1 MDNINDMLKTSHVIS
16 FHDFEKPFILNC
28 VATELNFRKHC
39 FVKNSW
45 TQNQKILLNYKSKF
59 LIQQIDRQYRH
70 SRQICSVLGQK
81 CIVQQNAIA
90 KSVDYSLKNEVDPGI
105 KSWIWSIQW
114 SFFFIITTCLRVAYG
129 IINICY
135 KFGRIY
141 CLF

>member
-1 MDNINDMLKTSHVIS
+1 MSKTAELKTRRFYWTI
-16 FHDFEKPFILNC
+16 N
-28 VATELNFRKHC
+28 LNFWCSR
-39 FVKNSW
+39 F
-45 TQNQKILLNYKSKF
+45 
-59 LIQQIDRQYRH
+59 DRQYRH

-90 KSVDYSLKNEVDPGI
+90 KSVDYSLKNEVDPGT

-114 SFFFIITTCLRVAYG
+114 SFFFIITTYLRVAYG

-141 CLF
+141 DVFFRAFNFMKASALLLYIRLLYICSKNRFLISCWT